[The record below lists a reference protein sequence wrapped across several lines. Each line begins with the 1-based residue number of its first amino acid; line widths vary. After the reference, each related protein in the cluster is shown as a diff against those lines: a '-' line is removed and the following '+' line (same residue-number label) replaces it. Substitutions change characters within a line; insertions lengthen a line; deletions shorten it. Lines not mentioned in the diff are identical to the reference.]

1 MSAYIPDPVVKR
13 LPMYYRYLKELER
26 NNQMF
31 ISSTELAKLT
41 GLTASQVRQDVNA
54 FGGEG
59 RQGCGYPVIEMRK
72 YIGKLLGKTTVK
84 KMVVVG
90 MGNLGRAIV
99 RYEAFFHDGYQT
111 SAVFDCQSQKTGLKI
126 GPLTVQHIRDLESV
140 LAENPADIAVLTL
153 PASAAQEMAERLY
166 RCGIRGFWNFAPVDL
181 HLPDDAS
188 VVNVHLD
195 ESLELLSYRLNQKKR
210 IQP

>member
-59 RQGCGYPVIEMRK
+59 RQGCGYPVVEMRK
-72 YIGKLLGKTTVK
+72 YIGQLLGKASVK

-99 RYEAFFHDGYQT
+99 HYKAFLRDGYQIT
-111 SAVFDCQSQKTGLKI
+111 AAFDCAPQKTGMETGTI
-126 GPLTVQHIRDLESV
+126 AVRHIEELETV
-140 LAENPADIAVLTL
+140 LAQKPVDIAVLTL
-153 PASAAQEMAERLY
+153 PASAAQAMADRLY
-166 RCGIRGFWNFAPVDL
+166 ACGVRGFWNFAPVDL
-181 HLPDDAS
+181 HLPGDVS
-188 VVNVHLD
+188 IVNVHLD
-195 ESLELLSYRLNQKKR
+195 ESLELLSYRLSHPEC
-210 IQP
+210 I